1 MQTILKILFFTPR
14 GEELEPDNNPPA
26 PLLQQPESLAIGRL
40 TQPLRPASASRG
52 QQEEEVV
59 GRP

>member
-26 PLLQQPESLAIGRL
+26 PLLQQPESLAIG
-40 TQPLRPASASRG
+40 AFG
-52 QQEEEVV
+52 
-59 GRP
+59 